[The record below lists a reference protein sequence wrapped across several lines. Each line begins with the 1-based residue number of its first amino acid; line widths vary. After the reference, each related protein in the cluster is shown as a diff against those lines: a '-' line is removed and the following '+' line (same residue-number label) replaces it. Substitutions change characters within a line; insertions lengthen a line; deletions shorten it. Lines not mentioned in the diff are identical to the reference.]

1 MHLKIRQCLYNL
13 LRNRKQIFGFL
24 VKVAEKILQ
33 KEILN
38 NKHLTLNK
46 QWETPN
52 PIKVNR
58 VPKAP
63 QVQMIQSSA

>member
-1 MHLKIRQCLYNL
+1 M
-13 LRNRKQIFGFL
+13 
-24 VKVAEKILQ
+24 Q
-33 KEILN
+33 KEILKN
-38 NKHLTLNK
+38 QSNEKALNK

-63 QVQMIQSSA
+63 QVQMIQSSLLRVLIIYIQDSYHLKNVKPKDNVQQ

>member
-13 LRNRKQIFGFL
+13 LMNRKQIFGFL

-38 NKHLTLNK
+38 NKHLT
-46 QWETPN
+46 
-52 PIKVNR
+52 
-58 VPKAP
+58 
-63 QVQMIQSSA
+63 S

>member
-1 MHLKIRQCLYNL
+1 MLLKIRQLFYNL
-13 LRNRKQIFGFL
+13 FMNTKQIFGF
-24 VKVAEKILQ
+24 KVAGRILQ
-33 KEILN
+33 KGNTQEP
-38 NKHLTLNK
+38 KQEKALNK

-63 QVQMIQSSA
+63 QVQMI